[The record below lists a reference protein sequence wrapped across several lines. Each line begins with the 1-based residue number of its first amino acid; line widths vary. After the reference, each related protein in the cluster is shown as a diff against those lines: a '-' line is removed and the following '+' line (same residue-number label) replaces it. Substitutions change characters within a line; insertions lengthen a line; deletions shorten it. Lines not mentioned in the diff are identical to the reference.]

1 MNFSPRDGASMQ
13 ALCRGGQN
21 GIELACYS
29 QAILVFKRLKN
40 VVELGE
46 PLQATIFDSGKTG
59 NACRTGR

>member
-1 MNFSPRDGASMQ
+1 MQ

-29 QAILVFKRLKN
+29 QAIIVFKRLKN